1 MKDEHCAKSGCA
13 DDFETSNY
21 GVRTN
26 PRKEY
31 EIATGQRACPAEDM
45 LDKKG
50 TKVRVV
56 KRIEEL
62 KLLKMARKAGL
73 TEDEILAVVR
83 PPPAYLNIPR
93 SYPCFKL
100 SCLLFSL
107 SRRRFRCRI
116 HLTASVCLQVLYTGP
131 MFEVP
136 HPPPPRCHAPL
147 PRNHRRHH
155 SHPTQRFALSRIFPH
170 HRCNSR
176 LRPAALFS
184 EPLHISI
191 A

>member
-1 MKDEHCAKSGCA
+1 MKDEHCAKAGCA

-31 EIATGQRACPAEDM
+31 EITTGQRACPAEDM

-56 KRIEEL
+56 KRVEDL

-83 PPPAYLNIPR
+83 PPPAI
-93 SYPCFKL
+93 
-100 SCLLFSL
+100 
-107 SRRRFRCRI
+107 
-116 HLTASVCLQVLYTGP
+116 
-131 MFEVP
+131 
-136 HPPPPRCHAPL
+136 
-147 PRNHRRHH
+147 
-155 SHPTQRFALSRIFPH
+155 
-170 HRCNSR
+170 
-176 LRPAALFS
+176 
-184 EPLHISI
+184 
-191 A
+191 